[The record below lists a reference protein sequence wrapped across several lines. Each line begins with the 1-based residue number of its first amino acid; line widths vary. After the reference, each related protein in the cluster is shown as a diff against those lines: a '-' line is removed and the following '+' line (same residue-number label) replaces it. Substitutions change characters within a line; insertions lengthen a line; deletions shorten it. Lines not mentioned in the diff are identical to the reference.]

1 MFFQKRTQT
10 FVKNDHFL
18 EKIDICG
25 HIKTRRDKK
34 RQDKTRQD
42 KPNPEMGARAS
53 IAEPYVRGMRQLYLT
68 R

>member
-1 MFFQKRTQT
+1 MLMGPH
-10 FVKNDHFL
+10 DM
-18 EKIDICG
+18 
-25 HIKTRRDKK
+25 TRRDMT
-34 RQDKTRQD
+34 RRDATRQD